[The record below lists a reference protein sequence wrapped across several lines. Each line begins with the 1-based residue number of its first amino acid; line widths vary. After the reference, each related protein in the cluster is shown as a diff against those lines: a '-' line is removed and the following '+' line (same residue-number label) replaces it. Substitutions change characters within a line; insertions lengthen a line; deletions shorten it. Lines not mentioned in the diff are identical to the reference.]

1 MEENMRTLT
10 RTLALALFL
19 TATIA
24 FRAGAEEGDK
34 AEQANHPMIG
44 EEAPLFSLESLDGET
59 VELEELRGKLVV
71 IHFGA
76 GW

>member
-1 MEENMRTLT
+1 MRALT
-10 RTLALALFL
+10 RTLAVALFL

-24 FRAGAEEGDK
+24 VRAVAEEGEK
-34 AEQANHPMIG
+34 EEQANHPMIG
-44 EEAPLFSLESLDGET
+44 EEAPLFSLESLDGDS
-59 VELEELRGKLVV
+59 VALEELRGKLVV